1 MSWSWLLARPVRPPW
16 FEALIARRPAL
27 AWLALNAATA
37 FAYFVLGLA
46 VSRFFSAFGLFP
58 APIWLPASVALAAA
72 MVGGARVAPG
82 LFLGSCLAN
91 AVLFD
96 APAHVVALISFTNA
110 LGPVV
115 GAAILAR
122 WAPDGEP
129 FRRLSG
135 LLAFLA
141 GGVVVH
147 GAIVATGGAFAIWS
161 SVPGMPVAEA
171 WSIWQRWWI
180 SDAGGALY
188 AAPALLLWLTE
199 RVRVPEEPRDR
210 HEHALVVSIAT
221 LFATTL
227 LFASGG
233 IGADLGTYVPF
244 LLVLPLAW
252 LTLRVSLRTA
262 YSLFTLILVIA
273 TAATVAGGGP
283 FVAADLARPLTALGA
298 MLVLFSVNLLL
309 TAALVSE
316 QRGASAESRAK
327 SAFLA
332 AVSHEL
338 RTPLHGMLGM
348 AEIVRD
354 EAPAGSPARR
364 NAVLILESGRHL
376 QNLVDDLLDVAKAEA
391 GAYQLS
397 EGEIDVASL
406 VMGCAVVS
414 EAQARRAGV
423 MLRESVGIEPLR
435 LKGDPRA
442 ARHVLLSLLSNAIK
456 FTPSGGTVTLSAR
469 RAADGAV
476 AFSVTD
482 TGIGMAEHERA
493 RAFDLFWRAETGD
506 ARKAGGVGMG
516 LTIAR
521 HFMALHGGEIVLESA
536 PGKGTV
542 ATARFPVSR
551 TIG

>member
-1 MSWSWLLARPVRPPW
+1 MPWSWLLSRPVRPSW
-16 FEALIARRPAL
+16 FEALLARQPAL
-27 AWLALNAATA
+27 AWLALNATTA
-37 FAYFVLGLA
+37 LTYFVLGFA
-46 VSRFFSAFGLFP
+46 VSRFFSTFGLFP

-72 MVGGARVAPG
+72 MIGGARVAPG

-122 WAPDGEP
+122 WAPDGDP
-129 FRRLSG
+129 FRRLPG
-135 LLAFLA
+135 LLAFIA

-147 GAIVATGGAFAIWS
+147 GAIVASGGAFAIWW
-161 SVPGMPVAEA
+161 SVPAMPAAEA

-188 AAPALLLWLTE
+188 AAPALLLWLTSPI
-199 RVRVPEEPRDR
+199 RLPEAAQDR

-221 LFATTL
+221 LVATTL
-227 LFASGG
+227 VFASGG
-233 IGADLGTYVPF
+233 IGAGLGTYVPF

-262 YSLFTLILVIA
+262 YSLFTLVLVIA
-273 TAATVAGGGP
+273 TAATVSGGGP
-283 FVAADLARPLTALGA
+283 FVTSGLARPLTALGA

-309 TAALVSE
+309 IAALVSE

-354 EAPAGSPARR
+354 DAPAGSTARR
-364 NAVLILESGRHL
+364 NAALILESGRHL
-376 QNLVDDLLDVAKAEA
+376 LNLVDDLLDVAKVEA
-391 GAYQLS
+391 GAYRLN
-397 EGEIDVASL
+397 EGEIDAASL

-414 EAQARRAGV
+414 EVEARRAGV
-423 MLRESVGIEPLR
+423 TLKESVGAEPLR

-442 ARHVLLSLLSNAIK
+442 ARHVLLALLSNAIK

-469 RAADGAV
+469 READGSVAFAV
-476 AFSVTD
+476 AD
-482 TGIGMAEHERA
+482 TGIGMTEGARA
-493 RAFDLFWRAETGD
+493 RAFDLFWQAKTGD
-506 ARKAGGVGMG
+506 ARRAGGVGLG

-521 HFMALHGGEIVLESA
+521 HFMVLHGGEIVLDSA

-542 ATARFPVSR
+542 ATARFPAAR

>member
-1 MSWSWLLARPVRPPW
+1 MPWSWLLSRPVRPSW
-16 FEALIARRPAL
+16 FEALLARQPAL

-37 FAYFVLGLA
+37 LAYFVLGLA

-122 WAPDGEP
+122 WAPDGDP
-129 FRRLSG
+129 FRRLPG

-147 GAIVATGGAFAIWS
+147 GVIVASGGAFAIWW
-161 SVPGMPVAEA
+161 SVPAMPVAEA

-188 AAPALLLWLTE
+188 AAPALLLWLTSPI
-199 RVRVPEEPRDR
+199 RLPEAAQDR

-227 LFASGG
+227 LFAGGG
-233 IGADLGTYVPF
+233 IDAGLGTYVPF

-262 YSLFTLILVIA
+262 YSLFTLVLVIA
-273 TAATVAGGGP
+273 TAATVSGGGP
-283 FVAADLARPLTALGA
+283 FVTAGLARPLTALGA

-309 TAALVSE
+309 IAALVSE

-354 EAPAGSPARR
+354 DAPAGSTARR
-364 NAVLILESGRHL
+364 NAALILESGRHL
-376 QNLVDDLLDVAKAEA
+376 LNLVDDLLDVAKVEA
-391 GAYQLS
+391 GAYRLN
-397 EGEIDVASL
+397 EGEIDAASL
-406 VMGCAVVS
+406 VMACAVVS
-414 EAQARRAGV
+414 EVEARRAGV
-423 MLRESVGIEPLR
+423 TLKEVVGAEPLR

-442 ARHVLLSLLSNAIK
+442 ARHVLLALLSNAIK

-469 RAADGAV
+469 READGSVSFAV
-476 AFSVTD
+476 AD
-482 TGIGMAEHERA
+482 TGIGMTEKERA
-493 RAFDLFWRAETGD
+493 QAFDLFWQAETGD
-506 ARKAGGVGMG
+506 ARKAGGVGLG

-521 HFMALHGGEIVLESA
+521 HFMVLHHGEIVLDSA

-542 ATARFPVSR
+542 ATVRFPASR